1 MRAFISYA
9 HADEEMLKKLDA
21 HMAMLR
27 RDGTLSDWYDREI
40 NAGGDIDSTIAQELH
55 RANLFLALIS
65 PDFLNSQYCYEKEMA
80 TAIDRHEAG
89 EITIVPIILEPCDW
103 VSSPLARF
111 KALPR
116 DGKPISEW
124 TNQNTAF
131 LDVVRELRRLISA
144 PSALGSKEPDNTT
157 PSASERAGGAQS
169 KYRVKRSFDQI
180 DRDDFRAQAYE
191 VIREYFEKSTL
202 ELDGIEDL
210 RGRYQS
216 MGPLAFTCTIVNHLL
231 KDGRSGTA
239 SITVHAGNRLG
250 LGDISYAQEANSP
263 GNTSNG
269 SFRIEADEY
278 HLYLRANLFDMSDPK
293 RTWSPQE
300 AAQRL
305 WGELLGRAG
314 IEYG

>member
-9 HADEEMLKKLDA
+9 HADDAMLKKLDA
-21 HMAMLR
+21 HLAMLR
-27 RDGTLSDWYDREI
+27 RDGTISDWYDREI
-40 NAGGDIDSTIAQELH
+40 AAGGDIDSTVSKELA
-55 RANLFLALIS
+55 RANLFLALVS
-65 PDFLNSQYCYEKEMA
+65 PDFLNSQYCYENEMA
-80 TAIDRHEAG
+80 TAISRHEAG
-89 EITIVPIILEPCDW
+89 EIKVVPIILEPCDW
-103 VSSPLARF
+103 RASPLAKF

-131 LDVVRELRRLISA
+131 LDVVRELRRLTS
-144 PSALGSKEPDNTT
+144 S
-157 PSASERAGGAQS
+157 PSASSKASGNPKPPAATAAGNTQS

-180 DRDDFRAQAYE
+180 DRDDFRAQAFE
-191 VIREYFEKSTL
+191 GIREYFEKSTL
-202 ELDGIEDL
+202 ELDGIDDL

-216 MGPLAFTCTIVNHLL
+216 MGPLSFTCTIVNHLL
-231 KDGRSGTA
+231 KDGRGGVA
-239 SITVHAGNRLG
+239 SITVHAANRLG
-250 LGDISYAQEANSP
+250 FGDISYSHEANSP

-278 HLYLRANLFDMSDPK
+278 QLYLRANFFDMSDSNRP
-293 RTWSPQE
+293 WSPQE
-300 AAQRL
+300 AAQKL